1 MVHYIRDAST
11 GKTLL
16 LITSFFPSLYKI
28 IFLLYLKIIRNFIL
42 KTQMHT
48 FQKTI
53 LWTVIVLFLSACA
66 QQKIPSKIDDKK
78 EIAPMATEVPL
89 LDGMGDYQH
98 LITTDNPNVQHYFN
112 QALVLNF
119 AFNHAESVRSF
130 RAAQTLDSRCAMCF
144 WGEALALGPNINV
157 TNNGQVVM
165 ENDAREQAYA
175 AIQKAITLKDGIS
188 EKEQDY
194 IDVLAVRYNGDI
206 SISRDHLD
214 FDYMHAMRFLFQKY
228 PDDDDVATLF
238 AESMMN
244 TMPWNYWLDPDT
256 PNDLTLDVI
265 EVLETVLNR
274 SPRHPFAMH
283 LYIHAVEAS
292 STPERAENVADQ
304 LIDLVPGAG
313 HLVHMPS
320 HIYWRIGRYEDAAET
335 NIKAISADEAYI
347 AANNVQGFYPAAY
360 YPHNLHFLWASYS
373 MEGRSQL
380 AIKTARKVAASV
392 PLDTI
397 EHFPVV
403 EFFKTIPILTLTNFG
418 QWNEVLAERQP
429 PKHLVFSNAIW
440 HYAQAI
446 AYLNL
451 GAINAAHAE
460 YKQLMALRLANEI
473 TTLDTMGY
481 PASMLLHIADKLV
494 FGKISMA
501 DGESTKAITAFKT
514 AVKIQD
520 QLPYTEPPF
529 WYYPTRHTLGEAL
542 VKLGDGKQSEA
553 VYRENLKRYPKNGR
567 ALHGLI
573 QSLKIQGKDTSKTQ
587 KLFDK
592 AWQRADIELTTTR
605 F

>member
-1 MVHYIRDAST
+1 
-11 GKTLL
+11 
-16 LITSFFPSLYKI
+16 
-28 IFLLYLKIIRNFIL
+28 
-42 KTQMHT
+42 MHT

-78 EIAPMATEVPL
+78 EIVPMATEVPL

-165 ENDAREQAYA
+165 ENDARKQAYA

-206 SISRDHLD
+206 STSRDHLD